1 MPVKAVVGMQWGDE
15 GKGKIVDVL
24 SAEADLVVRAAGGS
38 NAGHTIIRGGKKT
51 VLHLV
56 PSGILH
62 EYSRCLLGAGMVIEP
77 SKLRE
82 ELDVLEQFGTPRV
95 GQRVGVDPQAM
106 LILPWHKAIEHVR
119 EARPD
124 ALGTTL
130 RGIGPAYESRAS
142 RLGIPLAL
150 LAHPELLKT
159 ALEALYLDYQPIF
172 ELGNEPVIS
181 PSELLADLMQVA
193 GWLVPM
199 FTDVSLETARASAEG
214 RFVLLEG
221 AQGVMLDS
229 LHGTYPF
236 VTSSS
241 TVFGGL
247 LSGIGLGNGMVS
259 DVVGVCK
266 AYATRVGNGPF
277 PTELE
282 DETGKHLA
290 AFGGEYGATT
300 GRLRRCGWLDA
311 VALKK
316 AVRLVGSSQLALTKV
331 DVLCDLPEI
340 KVAVAYEDT
349 DGAVLADFPCDP
361 YRAARMKPVYRS
373 FAPWRA
379 PSDDAILP
387 DELQEY
393 ISFLEGFTATRVSLV
408 SWGPDR
414 SQTLVRDAGGV
425 CRSLNP

>member
-24 SAEADLVVRAAGGS
+24 SAQADLVVRAAGGS
-38 NAGHTIIRGGKKT
+38 NAGHTIIRGKKKT

-77 SKLRE
+77 ARLRE

-95 GQRVGVDPQAM
+95 QQRVGVDPQAM

-142 RLGIPLAL
+142 RLGIPMAL
-150 LAHPELLKT
+150 LAHPELLRQ
-159 ALEALYLDYQPIF
+159 ALEALYLDYSPIF
-172 ELGNEPVIS
+172 ELGNEPVAS
-181 PSELLADLMQVA
+181 PEELHAELMGYAQ
-193 GWLVPM
+193 WLVPM
-199 FTDVSLETARASAEG
+199 FTDVSLETSRASAEG

-221 AQGVMLDS
+221 AQGVMLDT

-241 TVFGGL
+241 TIFGGL
-247 LSGIGLGNGMVS
+247 LSGVGIGNGAVS

-277 PTELE
+277 PTEL
-282 DETGKHLA
+282 DDDTGKHLA

-316 AVRLVGSSQLALTKV
+316 AVRLVGNSQLALTKV

-340 KVAVAYEDT
+340 KVAVAYEDL
-349 DGAVLADFPCDP
+349 DGTQHADFPCDP
-361 YRAARMKPVYRS
+361 YVAARMKPVYRS
-373 FAPWRA
+373 FAPWRT
-379 PSDDAILP
+379 PGEDGVLP
-387 DELQEY
+387 AELVEY
-393 ISFLEGFTATRVSLV
+393 ITFIEGFTSTRVSLV

-414 SQTLVRDAGGV
+414 SQTLVRDASGA
-425 CRSLNP
+425 CRSLNS